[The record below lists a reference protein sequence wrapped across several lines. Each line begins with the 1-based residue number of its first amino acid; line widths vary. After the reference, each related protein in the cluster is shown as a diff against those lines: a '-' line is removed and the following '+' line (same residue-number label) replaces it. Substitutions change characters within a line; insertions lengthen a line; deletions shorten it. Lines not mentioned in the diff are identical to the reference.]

1 MWHLLRALSQ
11 GARGKAISIAWRD
24 IVGDQRVVLWRTTE
38 ETGGIIMSSKRQ
50 AATGWDAPENRALAA
65 RQWAEW
71 RATRRRLIQRG
82 AGAGAALALGGG
94 FASGRLAPQRALAQ
108 DAPTAGGSV
117 NMGIV
122 ADVQNFDPPIPGD
135 NMSIWTMLNIY
146 DQLLRVS
153 KDGLEVEPCLAESY
167 ELSDDLLTYTF
178 KLRPGVVFHDGTPL
192 KASDVKYCMDRV
204 SFAEESSW
212 LSLFTAVASTEAPDD
227 ATFILRAKQ
236 PWAPMIANMGLFA
249 ASIYPEAAHKAQGPA
264 LFEQPIGTG
273 PFTLESWQKGAAIT
287 LKKNPSYWQEGV
299 PYLDEVVFSIVPDAN
314 SRIVQLQSGDMDIAT
329 DVPFSQ
335 IDSLDVDENIAVLV
349 APVGRVDYVAINH
362 TRPPFDD
369 VKVRQALNYAVDKEA
384 IIQAVLYGRAQ
395 AAQSGLPRMRFWN
408 DETQPYPYDPEMA
421 QQLLAESSAAGGF
434 QTTLGVTAGDAEH
447 SAVATIVKDQLA
459 AIGVEVEI
467 YEGES
472 ASLYVDTFQGMD
484 YDLVIQYHTTDTVDA
499 SQITRYAMASRDDGT
514 GALWTGY
521 VNPRIDEVAQQ
532 ALAEQD
538 PAKREQMYFEIQKL
552 GFDDAFILYLY
563 FPDSRTGVRT
573 NVHDFAILPTANYRM
588 WEVWKEQ

>member
-1 MWHLLRALSQ
+1 MDGVKLGEEQNA
-11 GARGKAISIAWRD
+11 
-24 IVGDQRVVLWRTTE
+24 VGGW
-38 ETGGIIMSSKRQ
+38 
-50 AATGWDAPENRALAA
+50 ATPELQALAA

-71 RATRRRLIQRG
+71 RATRRRLLRAG
-82 AGAGAALALGGG
+82 VGAGAALALGGG
-94 FASGRLAPQRALAQ
+94 LTGWRPALGTAAAQ
-108 DAPTAGGSV
+108 ATPTPGGAV
-117 NMGIV
+117 NMGIA
-122 ADVQNFDPPIPGD
+122 ADVQSFDPPIPSD

-146 DQLLRVS
+146 DQLLRVA
-153 KDGLEVEPCLAESY
+153 KDGRSVEPCLAESY

-192 KASDVKYCMDRV
+192 KASDVKYCLDRV
-204 SFAEESSW
+204 SFAEESAW
-212 LSLFTAVASTEAPDD
+212 LSLFTAVDRTEAPDD
-227 ATFILRAKQ
+227 ATFVLKAKQ
-236 PWAPMIANMGLFA
+236 PWAPMVANMGLFA

-264 LFEQPIGTG
+264 LFEKPIGTG
-273 PFTLESWQKGAAIT
+273 PFILESWQKGAAIT
-287 LKKNPSYWQEGV
+287 LTKNPDYWLEGQ
-299 PYLDEVVFSIVPDAN
+299 PYLDEVVFSIVADAN
-314 SRIVQLQSGDMDIAT
+314 TRIVQLQGGDLDIAG

-335 IDSLDVDENIAVLV
+335 IESIDLDENIDVQV

-362 TRPPFDD
+362 TRPPLDD

-395 AAQSGLPRMRFWN
+395 AAQSALPRMGFWN
-408 DETQPYPYDPEMA
+408 DEIQPYPFDPEKA
-421 QQLLAESSAAGGF
+421 KQLLAESTAAGGF
-434 QTTLGVTAGDAEH
+434 KTTLGVTAGEPVD
-447 SAVATIVKDQLA
+447 SAVATILKDQLA

-467 YEGES
+467 YEQES
-472 ASLYVDTFQGMD
+472 AALYVDIFQGMD

-499 SQITRYAMASRDDGT
+499 SQITRYAMASRTDGT

-521 VNPRIDEVAQQ
+521 INPRIDELATQ
-532 ALAEQD
+532 ALSEQD

-573 NVHDFAILPTANYRM
+573 DVKGFEILPTANYRM